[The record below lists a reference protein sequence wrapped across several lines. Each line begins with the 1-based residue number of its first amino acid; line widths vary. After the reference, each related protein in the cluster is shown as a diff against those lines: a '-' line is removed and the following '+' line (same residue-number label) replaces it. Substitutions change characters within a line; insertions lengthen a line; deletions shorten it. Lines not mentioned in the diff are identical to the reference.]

1 MYFIVNFWG
10 KKHSNKSCVEDD
22 EKIRGMVKFDGFKE
36 KNLHMF
42 SYSSVHYAAIIHQKY
57 S

>member
-42 SYSSVHYAAIIHQKY
+42 SYSY
-57 S
+57 STLCGYHPSKI